1 MRPWGAGQ
9 ASTPGPEPQSSLTV
23 CRNNYR
29 RKCTLR
35 KAAARGVVG
44 VSMKTWLTHACAQVV
59 YTVVS
64 AFEPATAHAAK
75 LQKAR
80 TQHAASP
87 RGSQVHI
94 ETTDSSAP
102 TCSPPALP
110 TGRGGPTGSPLLGFC
125 RVASPEICCSRTP
138 S

>member
-1 MRPWGAGQ
+1 MRPRGAGQ

-23 CRNNYR
+23 CRNNCR
-29 RKCTLR
+29 RKCTLCEG
-35 KAAARGVVG
+35 AARGVVG
-44 VSMKTWLTHACAQVV
+44 VSMKTWMTHACAQVV
-59 YTVVS
+59 HTAVS
-64 AFEPATAHAAK
+64 AFELATAHAAK
-75 LQKAR
+75 LRKAR

-102 TCSPPALP
+102 TCRPPA
-110 TGRGGPTGSPLLGFC
+110 RGPPSSPLLGFC